1 MIIPTQVNESVQAH
15 YTRSDLGSLIL
26 AALEKACRGKENVM
40 PPILSAVRAYATIG
54 EISDVMRGVFGVYRG
69 KVTV

>member
-1 MIIPTQVNESVQAH
+1 
-15 YTRSDLGSLIL
+15 
-26 AALEKACRGKENVM
+26 M
-40 PPILSAVRAYATIG
+40 PSILSAVRAYATIG